1 MTVPADPPVD
11 LPADSPVDPP
21 ADPPADPPWVRLYP
35 DGVTA
40 TVDVRHPSMLHL
52 WRAAVRRRGDAPAC
66 FFFDAELSYARL
78 DHDSDALAA
87 SLVAGGLQRGDRVGI
102 LLQNDPQWAVALLAT
117 WKAGGV
123 AVSLSPMLRPAELRF
138 QLDDAGVAVLV
149 SLDSLHREVA
159 RSALPGST
167 VRRTIVTEAG
177 DWLDGTARPDLL
189 GPPPSAGEP
198 AYGTES
204 LRALVAAGA
213 GGRPPHVELAPDDVA
228 VLTYTSGTTGPPK
241 GAMLTHGGISHNA
254 QLAAQWF
261 DLGETD
267 PVLGMAPL
275 FHVTG
280 LVLHLGISWYA
291 GSPVILGHRFHPTQ
305 ILDAVE
311 RRRPTMVIAAITAFI
326 ALLEEGSL
334 PGRDL
339 SSLRV
344 VLSGGAPVTL
354 GVVDRF
360 EAVTGLRIAPVYGLT
375 ETSSPSHLV
384 PPGATVPVDPDT
396 GVLSVGLPVPGC
408 LVDVLD
414 LVTGEPLAPGE
425 AGELAIRGPMVVPG
439 YWGRPQESE
448 AAIPG
453 GRLLTGDV
461 GLRDEAG
468 WFFVVDRRK
477 DLIIASGYKVWPREV
492 EEVLQTHPAVAEAAV
507 VGQPDAYRGE
517 TVVAYVV
524 PATGHDLDAAELVA
538 YCRERLASYKY
549 PRTVHVVED
558 IPKTGSGKVL
568 RRTLRA
574 GADRP

>member
-1 MTVPADPPVD
+1 VTG
-11 LPADSPVDPP
+11 SPQPDRQP
-21 ADPPADPPWVRLYP
+21 DWVRWYP
-35 DGVTA
+35 DGLGA
-40 TVDVRHPSMLHL
+40 TIDVRHPSMLHL
-52 WRAAVRRRGDAPAC
+52 WRDAVDRQGEEVAC
-66 FFFDAELSYARL
+66 LFFDAELSYARL
-78 DHDSDALAA
+78 DRDADALAA
-87 SLVAGGLQRGDRVGI
+87 ALVRGGLRPGERVGI
-102 LLQNDPQWAVALLAT
+102 LLQNDPQWLVALLAT
-117 WKAGGV
+117 WKAGAV
-123 AVSLSPMLRPAELRF
+123 AVSLSPMMRPSELRF
-138 QLDDAGVAVLV
+138 QLDDAAVAVLICLDTLYRDV
-149 SLDSLHREVA
+149 AAHALDS
-159 RSALPGST
+159 ST
-167 VRRTIVTEAG
+167 VRRTLVTDAG
-177 DWLDGTARPDLL
+177 DWLDGTPRPELL
-189 GPPPSAGEP
+189 GAGGVEVGVRGVEGVEAP
-198 AYGTES
+198 ERLLDVVA
-204 LRALVAAGA
+204 AAAGA
-213 GGRPPHVELAPDDVA
+213 QPPAVDLGPDDVA

-261 DLGETD
+261 GLGAGD
-267 PVLGMAPL
+267 PILAMAPL

-291 GSPVILGHRFHPTQ
+291 GGSVILGHRFDPRQ
-305 ILDAVE
+305 ILDSVE
-311 RRRPTMVIAAITAFI
+311 RRRPVMVIAAITAFI

-334 PGRDL
+334 GRRDL

-344 VLSGGAPVTL
+344 VLSGGAPVTV

-360 EAVTGLRIAPVYGLT
+360 EALTGLRISPVYGLT

-384 PPGATVPVDPDT
+384 PPGVAAPVDAET
-396 GVLSVGLPVPGC
+396 GVLSVGVPVPGC
-408 LVDVLD
+408 RVDVFD
-414 LVTGEPLAPGE
+414 LVTGEPLGPGE
-425 AGELAIRGPMVVPG
+425 AGELAISGPMVVPG
-439 YWGRPQESE
+439 YWGRPDESA

-492 EEVLQTHPAVAEAAV
+492 EEVLHTHPAVSEAAV
-507 VGQPDAYRGE
+507 VGQPDPYRGE

-524 PATGHDLDAAELVA
+524 PVAGVDLGEAELVA

-549 PRTVHVVED
+549 PRTVHIVET

-574 GADRP
+574 LGTAP

>member
-1 MTVPADPPVD
+1 VTVAGDQ
-11 LPADSPVDPP
+11 
-21 ADPPADPPWVRLYP
+21 PWVSLYP
-35 DGVTA
+35 NGVGA
-40 TVDVRHPSMLHL
+40 TIDVRHPSMLHL
-52 WRAAVRRRGDAPAC
+52 WDSAVRERGEAPAC

-78 DHDSDALAA
+78 DHDADALAA
-87 SLVAGGLQRGDRVGI
+87 SLVDGGLRPGDRVGI

-117 WKAGGV
+117 WKAGAV
-123 AVSLSPMLRPAELRF
+123 AVSLSPMMRPGELRF
-138 QLDDAGVAVLV
+138 QLDDAAVSVLICLDTLYRDVAVHAV
-149 SLDSLHREVA
+149 G
-159 RSALPGST
+159 GST

-177 DWLDGTARPDLL
+177 DGLGGTARPELL
-189 GPPPSAGEP
+189 GPPPSDDAPE
-198 AYGTES
+198 AAGTER
-204 LRALVAAGA
+204 LTALLEQWAGR
-213 GGRPPHVELAPDDVA
+213 RPPEVDLGPDDVA

-261 DLGETD
+261 ALGPGD
-267 PVLGMAPL
+267 PILAMAPL

-280 LVLHLGISWYA
+280 LVLHLGISWFA
-291 GSPVILGHRFHPTQ
+291 GAPVLLGHRFHPAQ

-311 RRRPTMVIAAITAFI
+311 RHRPTMTVAAITAYI
-326 ALLEEGSL
+326 ALLEDPSL
-334 PGRDL
+334 AGRDL
-339 SSLRV
+339 SSLRT

-360 EAVTGLRIAPVYGLT
+360 ESVTGLRIAPVYGLT

-384 PPGATVPVDPDT
+384 PPGLRPPVDPET

-408 LVDVLD
+408 TVDVLD
-414 LVTGEPLAPGE
+414 LTTGEPVAPGE

-439 YWGRPQESE
+439 YWGRPQESA
-448 AAIPG
+448 AAIPD

-492 EEVLQTHPAVAEAAV
+492 EEVLQTHPGVSEAAV

-524 PATGHDLDAAELVA
+524 LSAGSVVAADELVD
-538 YCRERLASYKY
+538 YCRERLAAYKY

-558 IPKTGSGKVL
+558 IPKTASGKVL

-574 GADRP
+574 AGEGR